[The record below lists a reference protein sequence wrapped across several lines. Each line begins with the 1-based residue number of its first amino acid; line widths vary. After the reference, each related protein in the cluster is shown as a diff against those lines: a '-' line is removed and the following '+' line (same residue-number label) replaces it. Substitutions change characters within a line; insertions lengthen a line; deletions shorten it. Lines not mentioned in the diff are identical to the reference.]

1 MVSFGL
7 YHESVRNVCLQGFLK
22 TKAWILLLIRRFRT
36 FQSKS
41 RKWFCV
47 RDPIP
52 LLRLQVPLFVLPPPL
67 CRNIPNI
74 LECPLK
80 ASDFVFPG
88 LALQLLLFLLLIL
101 HLILLPFRLLI
112 LLLFLPPFLQRFPP
126 LILQL
131 LLSRLR
137 RKLNMS
143 ILVWFMAGIQMCGN
157 CTFLLSP
164 RIRSNLTRRRK

>member
-1 MVSFGL
+1 M
-7 YHESVRNVCLQGFLK
+7 YHDSVRNVCLQGFLK
-22 TKAWILLLIRRFRT
+22 TKALILMLIRRFRA
-36 FQSKS
+36 FQSKI

-47 RDPIP
+47 LDPIP
-52 LLRLQVPLFVLPPPL
+52 LLRLQVPLFVLPPHL
-67 CRNIPNI
+67 GRNIPNI

-80 ASDFVFPG
+80 ASDFVLPG
-88 LALQLLLFLLLIL
+88 LALHILLFLLLF
-101 HLILLPFRLLI
+101 LILILIMFLLM
-112 LLLFLPPFLQRFPP
+112 FLQRFPP

-143 ILVWFMAGIQMCGN
+143 IIVWFMAGIQICGN
-157 CTFLLSP
+157 CTFLLYP